1 MGLVT
6 VQQLPLKALEL
17 TLEEIPHG
25 MLAEYML
32 ASAACFPA
40 FRPREIEG
48 RSFID
53 GGYRDN
59 MPCGLAQRMGA
70 EEALCVNVDGVGFVR
85 PAPEGLAVRT
95 IESHWDLGSIL
106 NFDPPTAARN
116 MELGYWDTL
125 RAFGRVRGSA
135 YALRPEGAAY
145 LEEILAGR
153 YRPLMAAAVEGSPAL
168 TLAERTALNRF
179 ERCTDP
185 ELLPAELAAEE
196 AGVDP
201 TCLWDGPAFC
211 SAFITGFGRERA
223 EKYRPLFY
231 PGERADRLGAAAA
244 AARQQPPGRAD
255 RGGAV
260 LRPDRGRTPQRC
272 GSVRAHRINPRGGRP
287 WRPGRAMQLQT
298 RRRESHAHLF
308 GGYCIPGA
316 GRGAGV
322 PAGPRCPHHPHCGP
336 AGVGNG
342 PG

>member
-1 MGLVT
+1 MR
-6 VQQLPLKALEL
+6 
-17 TLEEIPHG
+17 
-25 MLAEYML
+25 
-32 ASAACFPA
+32 ASAACVPA

-59 MPCGLAQRMGA
+59 MPCGLARRMGA
-70 EEALCVNVDGVGFVR
+70 EEALCVNVDGVGFTR

-145 LEEILAGR
+145 LEEILTGR

-168 TLAERTALNRF
+168 ALAERTALNRF

-211 SAFITGFGRERA
+211 SAFITGLGRARA

-231 PGERADRLGAAAA
+231 PGEKADRLGAAAA
-244 AARQQPPGRAD
+244 AAQA
-255 RGGAV
+255 AA
-260 LRPDRGRTPQRC
+260 RPAELIAAG
-272 GSVRAHRINPRGGRP
+272 
-287 WRPGRAMQLQT
+287 
-298 RRRESHAHLF
+298 LF
-308 GGYCIPGA
+308 YA
-316 GRGAGV
+316 LT
-322 PAGPRCPHHPHCGP
+322 GP
-336 AGVGNG
+336 APRTGAALCESGETIE
-342 PG
+342 